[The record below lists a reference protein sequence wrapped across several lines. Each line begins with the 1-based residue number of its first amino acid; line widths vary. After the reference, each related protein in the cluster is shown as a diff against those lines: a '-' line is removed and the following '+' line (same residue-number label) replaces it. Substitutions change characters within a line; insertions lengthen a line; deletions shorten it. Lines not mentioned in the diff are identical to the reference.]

1 MHGHADPQNMSPD
14 ERLAEVATILA
25 AGYLRLK
32 QRTRYLPNGGVT
44 PHVLAEESS
53 EFQPESSGGSGPAS
67 PSCPPG

>member
-1 MHGHADPQNMSPD
+1 MHGHADPQNMSPE
-14 ERLAEVATILA
+14 ERLAEVAAILG

-32 QRTRYLPNGGVT
+32 QRTRYLPAAGRT
-44 PHVLAEESS
+44 PHASAEKSP